1 MATNSNTTKSRLLT
15 STTDLRNKLVARN
28 LYAPDTEYPL
38 QNPNTVTKTLNTINT
53 IIGGITPFK
62 SFNLENTVYGRI
74 ATSDVQTPLT
84 TIGLSML
91 GKQFAL
97 NAASSIAQDHFPI
110 IKVGNLFD
118 GKDSTKLF
126 TKRIEY
132 SITIKSG
139 NTNFQNFLNSAV
151 YYYPA
156 KDYPFSKEPSND
168 NFIEA
173 TGAGQLQMLYKH
185 LNKNLFK
192 QDISNTVFYD
202 TADKVKESIQK
213 SNTLINKDS
222 KGGTFFSFDN
232 NKFYPYVPFPIE
244 GGGVGRANTYMIN
257 AVNNNNV
264 ISSEYGYNL
273 EYIGRLGAPTKK
285 VDQALIHSNNE
296 WIDGQNEFIDNLDK
310 NENKIVWGRD
320 GIDETTNAFLEPL
333 RGDGID
339 IRDVKDEDS
348 ASSFVTDFKVENG
361 LLAYTK
367 NLVIATRGKIGDMT
381 RKAYITDENKI
392 AGFQGS
398 GLYQANDTK
407 YSRSEKTGVVGG
419 IANKRGVRQHNALDQ
434 YDRFAKAIRF
444 DGNNVYNGNPNS
456 VIYNSVL
463 PRIHPSL
470 SEEGELNNKNL
481 MLSIENLAVKVI
493 SKDGVGIID
502 DEYGSA
508 IPACEVGPFNGR
520 IMWFPPFN
528 MQIQETAIAKYEPT
542 VMVGRNEP
550 MYNYMNSERTAT
562 LNFTLLID
570 YPPQVKNLRNS
581 KTPQRDLTE
590 FFAFG
595 GDPYAPDKS
604 YVENLQLQLTL
615 IQLQIDGIYDKGPLT
630 IPELQIPNPYHL
642 YFPNDVPKVSDSLS
656 SIVNDMYK
664 KYDYEI
670 LQNFRSSDGG
680 LFGLNRDMYFITGVT
695 PYNISGQTYYRFNS
709 PPSVNQYT
717 AIGTTDQFGESEFNK
732 MLRDTFENPEY
743 REYYGIEIT
752 GGASKLYTEGNPKD
766 VKEEIAYNKALG
778 LRRANAAKSFVQQ
791 RLSAMFGS
799 TVLNQIKITSTISK
813 GSSEANPTG
822 ATAAAIPLRTTK
834 EERYAEIKIVKN
846 DLNPPTKTLPLT
858 IQEQQTIDILIARMT
873 KIQTEINDAQNVA
886 QECVLKERSRSNDAI
901 LNGFKSVTGN
911 YYYPVFH
918 SQTPEDFHKRL
929 TFLNQ
934 CTRQGSA
941 KKYDAEVDAN
951 GVLRARNSVFGRQP
965 ICILRV
971 GDFFYTKVIIESVNV
986 DYTDT
991 TWDMNPEGFGMQ
1003 PMLANITLNMKLIG
1017 GQSLKGPI
1025 DALQN
1030 AVSFNYYANS
1040 NYTKEG
1046 MYILPSA
1053 IAELQDSYKNGVSVE
1068 SMATIKD
1075 FNKRNAEFK
1084 ATLKKNKNNKE

>member
-1 MATNSNTTKSRLLT
+1 MAINSSITKSRLLT
-15 STTDLRNKLVARN
+15 STTGLRDELYARN

-38 QNPNTVTKTLNTINT
+38 QNPNTVTKTVNTINT

-62 SFNLENTVYGRI
+62 SYNLENTVYGRLLTGD
-74 ATSDVQTPLT
+74 AQTPLT
-84 TIGLSML
+84 TIGLAML

-97 NAASSIAQDHFPI
+97 NAGSSIAQDNFPI

-118 GKDSTKLF
+118 GKDDTKLF
-126 TKRIEY
+126 TKRIDY
-132 SITIKSG
+132 SITRKSG
-139 NTNFQNFLNSAV
+139 STNFQNFLNSAI

-156 KDYPFSKEPSND
+156 KDYPFKQDPSND
-168 NFIEA
+168 EFIVN

-185 LNKNLFK
+185 INKNLFK

-202 TADKVKESIQK
+202 TADKVKSPITK

-232 NKFYPYVPFPIE
+232 NKFYPYIPFSNV
-244 GGGVGRANTYMIN
+244 GVSVGTANANMIN
-257 AVNNNNV
+257 AVNTNSV
-264 ISSEYGYNL
+264 ISSEYGFNID
-273 EYIGRLGAPTKK
+273 YINRLGNTYKA
-285 VDQALIHSNNE
+285 VDQASVASRNL
-296 WIDGQNEFIDNLDK
+296 WIDGQNEFGDNQDK

-320 GIDETTNAFLEPL
+320 GIDELTDAKLADL
-333 RGDGID
+333 RGEENIGT
-339 IRDVKDEDS
+339 IRNEESEAK
-348 ASSFVTDFKVENG
+348 FITDFKAENG
-361 LLAYTK
+361 LLQYTR
-367 NLVIATRGKIGDMT
+367 NLVIATQGKIGDMT
-381 RKAYITDENKI
+381 RKAFLDNQGNI

-398 GLYQANDTK
+398 GLYMANNSK
-407 YSRSEKTGVVGG
+407 YAQSPKNP
-419 IANKRGVRQHNALDQ
+419 IANQRGVRQHSALDQ

-508 IPACEVGPFNGR
+508 IPVCEVGPFNGR

-528 MQIQETAIAKYEPT
+528 MEINETAVAKYEPT

-550 MYNYMNSERTAT
+550 MYNYMNSERSAT

-581 KTPQRDLTE
+581 KTPQKDLAE

-595 GDPYAPDKS
+595 GEPYAPDKS
-604 YVENLQLQLTL
+604 YIENLELQLTL
-615 IQLQIDGIYDKGPLT
+615 IQIQIDTIRNRDPLPLPDLGIPPPSYM
-630 IPELQIPNPYHL
+630 
-642 YFPNDVPKVSDSLS
+642 YFPNDVPKRTDNLNT
-656 SIVNDMYK
+656 IVNDMYK

-670 LQNFRSSDGG
+670 LKNFKSSDGG
-680 LFGLNRDMYFITGVT
+680 LFGLNRDIYFLTGITTYKV
-695 PYNISGQTYYRFNS
+695 SGQTYYKFENTA
-709 PPSVNQYT
+709 PFNQYN
-717 AIGTTDQFGESEFNK
+717 AVGTTDQYGTSEFNK
-732 MLRDTFENPEY
+732 MLKDFFENPDY
-743 REYYGIEIT
+743 RPYYKIEIV
-752 GGASKLYTEGNPKD
+752 GGASKLYTEGNPND
-766 VKEEIAYNKALG
+766 VAEEIAYNKALG
-778 LRRANAAKSFVQQ
+778 QRRADTAKSFVQQ
-791 RLSAMFGS
+791 RIAAMFGA
-799 TVLNQIKITSTISK
+799 TAVNQIEITATYSK

-822 ATAAAIPLRTTK
+822 ATAAAIPLENTK
-834 EERYAEIKIVKN
+834 KERYAEIRIKKN
-846 DLNPPTKTLPLT
+846 ASYTPPTEVPLT
-858 IQEQQTIDILIARMT
+858 TQEQQTIDILIARME
-873 KIQTEINDAQNVA
+873 KIQTQLNDSQNIA
-886 QECVLKERSRSNDAI
+886 QECVLKERTDSKDAI
-901 LNGFKSVTGN
+901 LNGFKSITGN

-929 TFLNQ
+929 TFLQQ

-941 KKYDAEVDAN
+941 KKYDSEVDSN

-971 GDFFYTKVIIESVNV
+971 GDFYYTKVIIESVNV
-986 DYTDT
+986 DYADSP
-991 TWDMNPEGFGMQ
+991 WDMNPEGFGMQ
-1003 PMLANITLNMKLIG
+1003 PMIANITLNMKLIG

-1030 AVSFNYYANS
+1030 AVTYNYYANS
-1040 NYTKEG
+1040 NFTKEG

-1053 IAELQDSYKNGVSVE
+1053 IADLQDSYKNGISVE
-1068 SMATIKD
+1068 SMATITD
-1075 FNKRNAEFK
+1075 FNKRNADFK